1 MLSRKIDGLLTS
13 AGYPG
18 SMFGPRLTR
27 VFASRA
33 HALWWSAMVL
43 VTAYCV
49 AADPPAKV
57 APAPEARQASAGT
70 DRRPAD
76 PWAHINDAGPAT
88 AGKKAADPWAGMK
101 DAAKK
106 RKELLP

>member
-1 MLSRKIDGLLTS
+1 LLRL
-13 AGYPG
+13 ACYQVP
-18 SMFGPRLTR
+18 MFGPRITK

-57 APAPEARQASAGT
+57 TPPPDAEQASAGAA
-70 DRRPAD
+70 DKSAD
-76 PWAHINDAGPAT
+76 PWAHINDPAPVAT
-88 AGKKAADPWAGMK
+88 DTKPADPWAGMK
-101 DAAKK
+101 EAARK
-106 RKELLP
+106 RQELLP

>member
-1 MLSRKIDGLLTS
+1 
-13 AGYPG
+13 
-18 SMFGPRLTR
+18 MFGPRLTK

-57 APAPEARQASAGT
+57 APAPDAAASA
-70 DRRPAD
+70 AVEKKAED
-76 PWAHINDAGPAT
+76 PWDHINDAGQAS
-88 AGKKAADPWAGMK
+88 ARKAPQDTWSGLE
-101 DAAKK
+101 DAARK
-106 RKELLP
+106 RKELLD